1 MADNNLAVVSE
12 SSPTESELA
21 RRRLR
26 QRWELASVLNFLHV
40 FEPVIEINMKVS
52 AEEIETA
59 IITPNNLLAQLHIA
73 LLKGIPPVSKTL
85 SGPDAWVTVLCKKL
99 AMWWPWV
106 AEGDIPL
113 TAAKGE
119 EISRYKGLDPT
130 TRLLLLKAL
139 CEIRADQ
146 DDTVSYVND
155 ALKDGTAVASFR
167 KDTIGGDGNG
177 TKYWYDG
184 NAVTGYRL
192 YKEVGKFES
201 KTKVKS
207 NGNIPTVIFEWET
220 LATNLEEFRKVVN
233 EFSASKGKLEVAVG
247 KTIETDAIPILEKL
261 YKKKERALKQ
271 QQRQEMLLNGF
282 HSSGITRSCRN
293 RRPVNYTFDDYDRT
307 IKEAIQLT
315 KRRKTIAEEQMQDEK
330 HSDHEKTDK
339 NASSGCSDRETELRN
354 SSVDTHDSVVSDT
367 ESDEIHGGNDDNDDD
382 YNSEKDNGATL
393 SEKQMQTGRFAH
405 KRFGSR
411 WSTRL
416 AGSSNH
422 SVSETKSP
430 SAKNRSRQRPT
441 RNSALE
447 TAVVPDSEDG
457 LSSDNAND

>member
-1 MADNNLAVVSE
+1 MADDNLAVVSE

-59 IITPNNLLAQLHIA
+59 IITPNSLLAQLHIA

-99 AMWWPWV
+99 AMWWPW
-106 AEGDIPL
+106 
-113 TAAKGE
+113 
-119 EISRYKGLDPT
+119 
-130 TRLLLLKAL
+130 
-139 CEIRADQ
+139 Q

-155 ALKDGTAVASFR
+155 ALKDGTAVAAFR

-192 YKEVGKFES
+192 YKEVSKFES
-201 KTKVKS
+201 KPKVKS

-233 EFSASKGKLEVAVG
+233 EFSSSKGKLEVALG
-247 KTIETDAIPILEKL
+247 NTIETDAIPILEKL
-261 YKKKERALKQ
+261 CKKKERALKQ

-457 LSSDNAND
+457 LSSDNANN